1 MCKSTPDWKKRLPKL
16 LATVLIGGVLPT
28 SPPVL
33 SQTQPAEISATTGKT
48 PLQCTAPETVGATVI
63 NQVTY
68 RYQMPRGPRGRFSRP
83 SELFITGTSSKVK
96 SETSKQGTLNL
107 VSQGIKDGEGQLV
120 FGLGAMTDALEDE
133 LVTLGFTS
141 EEASNAS
148 IKAVMSF
155 ANSSTDTTADQVIT
169 AAKTAIEE
177 AIPNKAAVL
186 NGENSQ
192 ADQVMALVF
201 TGLAQ
206 QGLESIGIAEADA
219 TTAQNT
225 AAGLIPTDLSSTTFT
240 DIRQQAFDEAL
251 NAIPEQQQ
259 LLIQAKDSLEQDL
272 VNIQSGQGSRVQ
284 SGDIVSF
291 RYALLNTG
299 DAAIEI
305 QTPQASVIAQSG
317 LVGSAS
323 IGNVTVEGL
332 EETPETLK
340 IEPGQE
346 VVLNVQVAL
355 NAAAEDNDQQTIALG
370 FSSNCG
376 QDNTSQETAQQ
387 TIATIAPTPDPRLEL
402 IDPFGEI
409 RGCNNELLDDYTGF
423 SVGLFEPDPNDPTGF
438 LSAVELT
445 TTEVPDDPNNTIPE
459 GIEPNTTNANPFFLN
474 NDDNEN
480 RGRYSFL
487 FDRDRGQLEQGRS
500 YILVVNPPDNSNF
513 LQRRIRLTINNV
525 DEAQGI
531 VSYTATSLDGLP
543 ITTDANPTEVQG
555 EFLIRNAKREGLVLG
570 LLNVDT
576 GICDLESIRI
586 TKSAD
591 RATAEPGDTIIYR
604 LSLRNLARSAVVDI
618 VVTDD
623 LPLGFTLVED
633 SVRGELQQ
641 ESMEIETTRDGARI
655 TFRVAEPIPE
665 GGVLNIAYGVQVT
678 PDGIRGDGENSAIVA
693 AERDDNGWDIKD
705 GPVVHRVRIDPGII
719 SDCGTLLGRVFVD
732 KNFDG
737 HQQPGEPGV
746 PNAVIFMENGNRIT
760 TDANG
765 LFSVKNV
772 LPGYHTGAL
781 DLTSLPGYTL
791 APNTHFNE
799 GNSQSRLVRLEP
811 GGMARMNFAVTP
823 TFNEEDQ
830 Q

>member
-1 MCKSTPDWKKRLPKL
+1 MSKSTPYWKKRFPKL
-16 LATVLIGGVLPT
+16 LATALIAGILPT

-33 SQTQPAEISATTGKT
+33 SQTQTAEISATTGQT
-48 PLQCTAPETVGATVI
+48 PLQCTAPETVEATVI

-68 RYQMPRGPRGRFSRP
+68 RYQMPRAPRGRSSPP
-83 SELFITGTSSKVK
+83 SEFFITGTSRKVNT
-96 SETSKQGTLNL
+96 ETSKQGTLNL
-107 VSQGIKDGEGQLV
+107 VSQGIQDGEGQLV

-148 IKAVMSF
+148 IQAVMSF

-177 AIPNKAAVL
+177 AIPNKAALL

-192 ADQVMALVF
+192 TDQVIALVF

-219 TTAQNT
+219 ATAENT
-225 AAGLIPTDLSSTTFT
+225 AAGLIPTDLSTTTFT
-240 DIRQQAFDEAL
+240 EIRQQAFDEAL

-259 LLIQAKDSLEQDL
+259 LLSQAKDSLEQDL
-272 VNIQSGQGSRVQ
+272 GNIQSGQGSRVQ
-284 SGDIVSF
+284 SGDVVSF

-299 DAAIEI
+299 DAAIEVE
-305 QTPQASVIAQSG
+305 TPQANVIAQSG

-332 EETPETLK
+332 EETPETLT

-346 VVLNVQVAL
+346 VVLNVQVAV
-355 NAAAEDNDQQTIALG
+355 NAAEDNDEQTIALG

-376 QDNTSQETAQQ
+376 QDNTSLQTAQQ
-387 TIATIAPTPDPRLEL
+387 TIATIAPTPDPSLEL

-409 RGCNNELLDDYTGF
+409 RGCDNELLDDYTGF
-423 SVGLFEPDPNDPTGF
+423 SVGLFDPDPNDPTGF
-438 LSAVELT
+438 LNAVELT
-445 TTEVPDDPNNTIPE
+445 TTEFPDDPNNTIPE
-459 GIEPNTTNANPFFLN
+459 GIQPNTTNANPFFLSN
-474 NDDNEN
+474 EDNEN

-487 FDRDRGQLEQGRS
+487 FDRDRGQLDLGRS
-500 YILVVNPPDNSNF
+500 YILVVNPPANSNF
-513 LQRRIRLTINNV
+513 LQRRIRLTITNV
-525 DEAQGI
+525 DEAQSI

-543 ITTDANPTEVQG
+543 ISTDANPTEIQG
-555 EFLIRNAKREGLVLG
+555 EFLIRNAEREGLVLG

-604 LSLRNLARSAVVDI
+604 LSLRNLASSAVQDI

-623 LPLGFTLVED
+623 LPLGFKFLED

-641 ESMEIETTRDGARI
+641 ESVDIETTRDGATI
-655 TFRVAEPIPE
+655 TFTTTEPIPE

-705 GPVVHRVRIDPGII
+705 GPVVHRVRVDPGII

-791 APNTHFNE
+791 APNTHFSE

>member
-1 MCKSTPDWKKRLPKL
+1 
-16 LATVLIGGVLPT
+16 
-28 SPPVL
+28 
-33 SQTQPAEISATTGKT
+33 
-48 PLQCTAPETVGATVI
+48 
-63 NQVTY
+63 
-68 RYQMPRGPRGRFSRP
+68 
-83 SELFITGTSSKVK
+83 
-96 SETSKQGTLNL
+96 
-107 VSQGIKDGEGQLV
+107 
-120 FGLGAMTDALEDE
+120 
-133 LVTLGFTS
+133 
-141 EEASNAS
+141 
-148 IKAVMSF
+148 MSF

-169 AAKTAIEE
+169 AAKTAIEK
-177 AIPNKAAVL
+177 AIPNKAALL

-192 ADQVMALVF
+192 TDQVIALVF

-206 QGLESIGIAEADA
+206 QGLESIGIAETDA
-219 TTAQNT
+219 ATAENT
-225 AAGLIPTDLSSTTFT
+225 AAGLIPTDLSTTTFT
-240 DIRQQAFDEAL
+240 EIRQQAFDEAL

-272 VNIQSGQGSRVQ
+272 GNIQSGQGSRVQ

-299 DAAIEI
+299 DAAIEVE
-305 QTPQASVIAQSG
+305 TPQASVIAQSG

-332 EETPETLK
+332 EETPETLT

-346 VVLNVQVAL
+346 VVLNVQVAV
-355 NAAAEDNDQQTIALG
+355 NAAVDNDEQTIALG

-376 QDNTSQETAQQ
+376 QDNTSLQTAQQ
-387 TIATIAPTPDPRLEL
+387 TIATIAPTPDPSLEL

-409 RGCNNELLDDYTGF
+409 RGCDNELLDDYTGF
-423 SVGLFEPDPNDPTGF
+423 SVGLFDPDPNDPTGF
-438 LSAVELT
+438 LNAVELT
-445 TTEVPDDPNNTIPE
+445 TTEFPDDPNNNIPE
-459 GIEPNTTNANPFFLN
+459 GIQPNTTNANPYFVSN
-474 NDDNEN
+474 EDNEN

-487 FDRDRGQLEQGRS
+487 FDRDRGQLDEGRS

-513 LQRRIRLTINNV
+513 LQRRIRLTITNV
-525 DEAQGI
+525 DEAQSI

-543 ITTDANPTEVQG
+543 ISTDANPTEEIQG
-555 EFLIRNAKREGLVLG
+555 EFLIRNAEREGLVLG

-604 LSLRNLARSAVVDI
+604 LSLRNLASSAVQDI

-623 LPLGFTLVED
+623 LPLGFKFLED
-633 SVRGELQQ
+633 SVRGELQG
-641 ESMEIETTRDGARI
+641 ESVEIETTRDGATI
-655 TFRVAEPIPE
+655 TFTTTEPIPE

-693 AERDDNGWDIKD
+693 AERDDNGWEIKD
-705 GPVVHRVRIDPGII
+705 GPVVHRVRVDPGIL

-791 APNTHFNE
+791 APNTHFSE

>member
-1 MCKSTPDWKKRLPKL
+1 MCKSIPYWKKRFPKL
-16 LATVLIGGVLPT
+16 LATALIAGILPT

-33 SQTQPAEISATTGKT
+33 SQTKTAEVSATTGQT
-48 PLQCTAPETVGATVI
+48 PLQCTAPETVAATVI

-68 RYQMPRGPRGRFSRP
+68 RYQMPRAPRGRFSRP
-83 SELFITGTSSKVK
+83 SEFFITGTSRKVN
-96 SETSKQGTLNL
+96 SEISKQGTLNL
-107 VSQGIKDGEGQLV
+107 VSQGIQDGEGQLV
-120 FGLGAMTDALEDE
+120 FGLGAMTDVLEDE

-177 AIPNKAAVL
+177 AIPNKAALL

-192 ADQVMALVF
+192 TDQVIALVF

-206 QGLESIGIAEADA
+206 EGLESIGIAETDA
-219 TTAQNT
+219 ATAQNT
-225 AAGLIPTDLSSTTFT
+225 AAGLIPTDLSTTTFT
-240 DIRQQAFDEAL
+240 EIRQQAFDEAL

-272 VNIQSGQGSRVQ
+272 GNIQSGQGSRVQ
-284 SGDIVSF
+284 SGDVVSF

-299 DAAIEI
+299 EAAIEVE
-305 QTPQASVIAQSG
+305 TPQASVIAQSG

-332 EETPETLK
+332 EETPETLT

-346 VVLNVQVAL
+346 VVLNVQVAV
-355 NAAAEDNDQQTIALG
+355 NAAEDNDEQTIALG

-376 QDNTSQETAQQ
+376 QDNTSLQTAQQ
-387 TIATIAPTPDPRLEL
+387 TIATIAPTPDPSLEL

-409 RGCNNELLDDYTGF
+409 RGCDNELLDDYTGF
-423 SVGLFEPDPNDPTGF
+423 SVGLFDPDPNDPTGF
-438 LSAVELT
+438 LNIVELT
-445 TTEVPDDPNNTIPE
+445 TTEVPDDPNNNIPE
-459 GIEPNTTNANPFFLN
+459 GIQPNTTNANPYFVTN
-474 NDDNEN
+474 EDNEN

-487 FDRDRGQLEQGRS
+487 FDRDRGQLDQGRS
-500 YILVVNPPDNSNF
+500 YILVVNPPANSNF
-513 LQRRIRLTINNV
+513 LQRRIRLTITNL
-525 DEAQGI
+525 DEAQSI
-531 VSYTATSLDGLP
+531 VSYTATSVDGLP
-543 ITTDANPTEVQG
+543 ISTDANPTELQG
-555 EFLIRNAKREGLVLG
+555 EFLIRNAEREGLVLG

-604 LSLRNLARSAVVDI
+604 LSLRNLASSAVQEI

-623 LPLGFTLVED
+623 LPLGFKFLED
-633 SVRGELQQ
+633 SVRSELQG
-641 ESMEIETTRDGARI
+641 ESVEIETTRDGATI
-655 TFRVAEPIPE
+655 TFTTTEPIPE

-678 PDGIRGDGENSAIVA
+678 PDSIRGDGENSAIVA
-693 AERDDNGWDIKD
+693 AERDDNGWEIKD
-705 GPVVHRVRIDPGII
+705 GPVVHRVRVDPGII